1 MKARENDYLKYW
13 RVIRYYYKMK
23 YKLTQADLDIL
34 LFLYSEVYFDRDKF
48 NEFDELLS
56 WEKARFERLRRNG
69 WIAVFRRRM
78 GARKAVYQM
87 TPRAV
92 RLVTEIYKK
101 LDGSE
106 IPVSNSYN
114 PMFLKN
120 VKYTDKV
127 YRKMI
132 IDMNTFI
139 RQQRHQTPEQE

>member
-1 MKARENDYLKYW
+1 MKERQNDYLKYW

-23 YKLTQADLDIL
+23 YKLTQSDLDIL
-34 LFLYSEVYFDRDKF
+34 LFLYSETYFDRDKF
-48 NEFDELLS
+48 EEFDELLS
-56 WEKARFERLRRNG
+56 WEKARFQKLLRQG
-69 WIAVFRRRM
+69 WIMVFRKRM
-78 GARKAVYQM
+78 GTRKAIYQIA
-87 TPRAV
+87 PRAV
-92 RLVTEIYKK
+92 RIVTELYKK

-106 IPVSNSYN
+106 IPVSNSFN

-132 IDMNTFI
+132 IEMNSSI